1 MVNKTVVITGTSTG
15 IGRATVELFSSKGW
29 RIGAT
34 MRSPENEHLLNHLP
48 GVTLFQL
55 DITDHEQVKACSKR
69 ILAEFGQVDVLV
81 NNAGYAL
88 LGPMETATQ
97 EQIHR
102 QFETNVFGPI
112 ALIDEFL
119 PAFRKQ
125 GSGAI
130 INVSSIG
137 GRIAFPLYSIYHGTK
152 WALEGISESLY
163 AEMKPFGIKVRLIEP
178 GSIRTDFNSRSQDVT
193 DLENFP
199 EYRAYTETV
208 SRNILEASSGKLT
221 GSAAEVAL
229 TIFKAATDKG
239 ARLRYP
245 TAGNAG
251 LLMILR
257 RLLGDRPI
265 IAFGKLL
272 LERDGRKLL
281 SDRKFVQ

>member
-1 MVNKTVVITGTSTG
+1 MQNKTVVITGTSTG
-15 IGRATVELFSSKGW
+15 IGRAAVELFSRKGW
-29 RIGAT
+29 RIAAT
-34 MRSPENEHLLNHLP
+34 MRSPENEQVLNLMP
-48 GVTLFQL
+48 GVILFEL
-55 DITDHEQVKACSKR
+55 DITDHEQIGTCSKR

-88 LGPMETATQ
+88 LGPMESATPD
-97 EQIHR
+97 QIHR

-112 ALIDEFL
+112 TLINAFL
-119 PAFRKQ
+119 PSFRKQ
-125 GSGAI
+125 GSGVI
-130 INVSSIG
+130 INISSIG

-163 AEMKPFGIKVRLIEP
+163 AEMKPFGIRVCLIEP

-221 GSAAEVAL
+221 GSVTEVAL

-239 ARLRYP
+239 GRLRYP
-245 TAGNAG
+245 TGGNAG
-251 LLMILR
+251 LLLFLR

>member
-1 MVNKTVVITGTSTG
+1 MLKKTVVITGSSTG

-29 RIGAT
+29 RVAAT
-34 MRSPENEHLLNHLP
+34 MRSPENEQILNLLP
-48 GVTLFQL
+48 GVTLFKL
-55 DITDHEQVKACSKR
+55 DITDHEQINVCSKL
-69 ILAEFGQVDVLV
+69 ILAEYGQIDVLI

-88 LGPMETATQ
+88 LGPMETATPG
-97 EQIHR
+97 QIHR

-112 ALIDEFL
+112 ALINAFL
-119 PAFRKQ
+119 PSFRKQ

-130 INVSSIG
+130 INISSIG

-163 AEMKPFGIKVRLIEP
+163 TEMKPFGIKVRLIEP
-178 GSIRTDFNSRSQDVT
+178 GSIKTDFNSRSQDHT

-245 TAGNAG
+245 TGGNAG
-251 LLMILR
+251 LLLLLR

-272 LERDGRKLL
+272 LERNGRKLL